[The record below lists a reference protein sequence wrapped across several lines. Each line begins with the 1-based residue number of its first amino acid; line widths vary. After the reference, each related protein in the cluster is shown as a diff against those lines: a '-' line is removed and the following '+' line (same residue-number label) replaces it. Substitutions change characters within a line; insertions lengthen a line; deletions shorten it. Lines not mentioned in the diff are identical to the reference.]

1 MFLQVISGKEVVKE
15 IEELQVDKKSRP
27 LQDARIVKCGELIP
41 KKKVQSS
48 EDESSS
54 SSSSEDEEEKIRKK
68 LKKQKKKAKKA
79 AKKAAKK
86 EKEEGEIDE
95 GELHPLVQLST
106 IDPDSIPDVPANR
119 FLDRAPEH
127 KNDYVDRDRGEGDS
141 SRVVGGKK
149 VKGRG
154 MMMFKKDRS
163 RSRSRGRRSRSRSRD
178 RRRDGGRRQERSVTP
193 PHWRQAERRTISLKE
208 YEKQKKEVARKD
220 QERERREEE
229 RKERYLARKAEDER
243 RQREKEKRRA
253 AEEEENTRN
262 EEARRAR
269 KFREERRNEE
279 SFDHDKLDFD
289 PEDDDE
295 NGLRQRAL
303 ETQSRNLIPNYGST
317 DRRRY
322 KIFLKF
328 NICDTDTILFAEAQV
343 KIPVNKPLQA
353 RSEESLLFLMKIQT
367 VVRMT
372 EM

>member
-1 MFLQVISGKEVVKE
+1 M
-15 IEELQVDKKSRP
+15 
-27 LQDARIVKCGELIP
+27 
-41 KKKVQSS
+41 
-48 EDESSS
+48 
-54 SSSSEDEEEKIRKK
+54 
-68 LKKQKKKAKKA
+68 
-79 AKKAAKK
+79 
-86 EKEEGEIDE
+86 
-95 GELHPLVQLST
+95 
-106 IDPDSIPDVPANR
+106 
-119 FLDRAPEH
+119 
-127 KNDYVDRDRGEGDS
+127 
-141 SRVVGGKK
+141 
-149 VKGRG
+149 
-154 MMMFKKDRS
+154 
-163 RSRSRGRRSRSRSRD
+163 
-178 RRRDGGRRQERSVTP
+178 TP
-193 PHWRQAERRTISLKE
+193 PHRRQAERRTISLKE

-303 ETQSRNLIPNYGST
+303 ETQSRNLIPNYGSS

-322 KIFLKF
+322 KIVLKL

-353 RSEESLLFLMKIQT
+353 RSAESLLFLMKIQT
-367 VVRMT
+367 VVKMT